1 MDPNS
6 NNKSASPLGGVVA
19 GTVERYG
26 HVVSDTC
33 LVTNPCLGRQPSACA
48 KHYSQP
54 PKYEATMYGRKSR
67 SDRSTVSVGCTT
79 SCRPL
84 SNREPTIAFSRVT
97 GIQTK
102 LHQFEDESVVEPRI
116 INIKQFVLLNN

>member
-67 SDRSTVSVGCTT
+67 SDRST
-79 SCRPL
+79 
-84 SNREPTIAFSRVT
+84 E
-97 GIQTK
+97 
-102 LHQFEDESVVEPRI
+102 
-116 INIKQFVLLNN
+116 VLAALQAVALYPIENLQSPSAE